1 MRLQTAE
8 KLTAMKKITFAVL
21 FSFILLH
28 SFGQKQERIASYLTG
43 QFNKTIY
50 DETIG
55 LNPWG
60 AGLGLRLQFNSNSKL
75 NALVEITADA
85 YVASDKVAVIGADG
99 KSIDEVS
106 GMLNFF
112 AGVSYRPANNFFVS
126 IAAGPSLVSHQTLFG
141 IKPSVGTYLSKNKRW
156 MGTFSY
162 INVLN
167 RYKAAGQDFGSL
179 SLGIGVKLF

>member
-1 MRLQTAE
+1 MLIANCR
-8 KLTAMKKITFAVL
+8 KLTAMKKITSVIL
-21 FSFILLH
+21 FCFILVH
-28 SFGQKQERIASYLTG
+28 SFGQKRQRVSTFLAG

-60 AGLGLRLQFNSNSKL
+60 AGLGLQLQFNGKSKF
-75 NALVEITADA
+75 NPLVDLTADA

-99 KSIDEVS
+99 KSIDEVR

-112 AGVSYRPANNFFVS
+112 AGVSYRPENNFFVS
-126 IAAGPSLVSHQTLFG
+126 IATGPSFVSNQTLFG
-141 IKPSVGTYLSKNKRW
+141 IKPSVGMYLSKDKRW

-162 INVLN
+162 INVFN
-167 RYKAAGQDFGSL
+167 RYKANGQDFGSL
-179 SLGIGVKLF
+179 SLGIGVRLF